1 MRRLTALVIVL
12 AFCSACNQAAAPA
25 ENQSSAAVTQAATTP
40 DPAAHLAHEEYV
52 KAINSNDLEM
62 LLGMLTDDVVFMA
75 PNEKPYVGKEA
86 LKPWLEGYLAAYK
99 THWDKPVEE
108 FVVSGE
114 WAFERYSYTST
125 DTPLAGGDPIV
136 GTGWGFVVYHRDADG
151 KWRVARDAW
160 GSDQPVAA
168 D

>member
-1 MRRLTALVIVL
+1 MRHLVVAIASLALCTV
-12 AFCSACNQAAAPA
+12 FTEP
-25 ENQSSAAVTQAATTP
+25 SSALEMQASSA

-52 KAINSNDLEM
+52 TAINSNNLET

-75 PNEKPYVGKEA
+75 PNDKPYVGKA
-86 LKPWLEGYLAAYK
+86 AVKPWLEGYLAAYR
-99 THWDKPVEE
+99 THWDKPVQE
-108 FVVSGE
+108 FVVAGD

-125 DTPLAGGDPIV
+125 DTPVAGGDPVV
-136 GTGWGFVVYHRDADG
+136 GTGWGFVVYHHDPDG

-160 GSDQPVAA
+160 GSDQPVDA